1 MKPTLTAALLA
12 GGKSKRMGR
21 EKGSLRVEWKGVS
34 TFLWER
40 QVAVLRSVEPDE
52 LIISGSRK
60 EGYPESVSVVP
71 DRWPD
76 MGPLG
81 GIATCLERLR
91 TDLLLVLAVDLACIQ
106 PEFPRKLLGRTRA
119 GCGVVPVH
127 HNRFEPLVAIYP
139 AAAAG
144 IAIAQLEKGEL
155 ANQRFVERLM
165 KEGKITGYNVDPAEE
180 IQLTNWNRPDDIV
193 RVSHGAVRNAD

>member
-1 MKPTLTAALLA
+1 
-12 GGKSKRMGR
+12 MGR
-21 EKGSLRVEWKGVS
+21 DKGSLQVEWKGVS

-40 QVAVLRSVEPDE
+40 QLAVLRSVEPDE
-52 LIISGSRK
+52 LIISGPRK

-71 DRWPD
+71 DRWPE

-81 GIATCLERLR
+81 GIATCLERSR

-106 PEFPRKLLGRTRA
+106 PEFPRKLLARTRT

-139 AAAAG
+139 ASAVG
-144 IAIAQLEKGEL
+144 VAIAQLGKGEL
-155 ANQRFVERLM
+155 PVQRFAERLM
-165 KEGKITGYNVDPAEE
+165 KEGMITVYNVDPDEE
-180 IQLTNWNRPDDIV
+180 TQLTNWNSPDDI
-193 RVSHGAVRNAD
+193 R

>member
-1 MKPTLTAALLA
+1 MKPTVTAALLA

-21 EKGSLRVEWKGVS
+21 DKGSLRVEWKGVS

-60 EGYPESVSVVP
+60 EGYPEAVSVVP

-106 PEFPRKLLGRTRA
+106 SEFARKLLGCTRT

-127 HNRFEPLVAIYP
+127 HNRFEPLVAVYP
-139 AAAAG
+139 VTAVG

-155 ANQRFVERLM
+155 AAQRFAERLM
-165 KEGKITGYNVDPAEE
+165 KEGKIAGYNVDPAEE

-193 RVSHGAVRNAD
+193 RVSHGS

>member
-1 MKPTLTAALLA
+1 
-12 GGKSKRMGR
+12 MGR
-21 EKGSLRVEWKGVS
+21 DKGSLRVEWKGVS

-60 EGYPESVSVVP
+60 EGYPEAVSVVP

-106 PEFPRKLLGRTRA
+106 SEFARKLLGRTRT
-119 GCGVVPVH
+119 GSGVVPVH
-127 HNRFEPLVAIYP
+127 HNRFEPLVAVYP
-139 AAAAG
+139 ATAFG
-144 IAIAQLEKGEL
+144 IAIAQLEKREL
-155 ANQRFVERLM
+155 AAQRFAERLM
-165 KEGKITGYNVDPAEE
+165 KEGMITGYNVDPAEE

-193 RVSHGAVRNAD
+193 RVSHGP